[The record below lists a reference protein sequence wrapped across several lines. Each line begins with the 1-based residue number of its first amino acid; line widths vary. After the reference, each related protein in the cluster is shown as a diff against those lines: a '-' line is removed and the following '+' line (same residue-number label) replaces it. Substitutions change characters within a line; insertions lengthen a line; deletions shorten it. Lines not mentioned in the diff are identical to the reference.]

1 MPPRGFRDVFKE
13 LQREYDT
20 PESAARRRVAARRER
35 DIAHL
40 IQISILQDRDGITPH
55 AAATKIA
62 DAIGGDARVR
72 HANKKRLYAKFQ
84 SAPAFYRR
92 LAAAP
97 DAPWLAADREICQ
110 WLYEQHGIKL
120 TPFSDR
126 KK

>member
-1 MPPRGFRDVFKE
+1 MPPRGFRDEFKKLVRKYE
-13 LQREYDT
+13 T
-20 PESAARRRVAARRER
+20 PEMAARGRVFTRKER

-55 AAATKIA
+55 AAATKVS

-84 SAPAFYRR
+84 KAPAFYRR
-92 LAAAP
+92 MAAAS
-97 DAPWLAADREICQ
+97 DAPWLAADRELCQ
-110 WLYEQHGIKL
+110 YLYEQLGIKV